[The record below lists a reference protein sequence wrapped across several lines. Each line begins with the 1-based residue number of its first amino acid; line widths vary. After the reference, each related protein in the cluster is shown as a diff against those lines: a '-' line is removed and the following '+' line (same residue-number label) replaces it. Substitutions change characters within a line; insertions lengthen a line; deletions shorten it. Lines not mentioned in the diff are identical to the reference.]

1 MRDGMTKPTVRF
13 GVQTGQQESTWP
25 ELRDT
30 WLELEELGF
39 DDLWVYDH
47 YLPTGTSHQEGPV
60 TDAWTLLAAL
70 SQIVKKPRLG
80 TLVTSA
86 TFRHPAALAKIAATV
101 DHTSNGRLTL
111 GLGAGWHQ
119 PEHIA
124 YGIPFPGIRGRINR
138 LEETVRVIKL
148 LWTQERS
155 DFQGRYYRLADA
167 PFEPK
172 PVQKPHPPILIGG
185 SGEKLTLPMVARVAD
200 DWNWNITGTPQDY
213 RQKLDIL
220 HQHCNAAG
228 RDPRTLALSLNMD
241 FLISE
246 DNARIS
252 SALKVN
258 AEAAGAPVETVKKGI
273 LVGNPEQVSERL
285 QTFIDMG
292 VTTFMFSLR
301 APFDAA
307 GKATLPDMDRRALRY
322 HTTMDDVR
330 RMAREVL
337 PALRQKTANTSK
349 NIQGED

>member
-86 TFRHPAALAKIAATV
+86 TFRHPAALAKIASTV

-285 QTFIDMG
+285 QTFINMG

-307 GKATLPDMDRRALRY
+307 GKAALPDMDRRALRY

-337 PALRQKTANTSK
+337 PALRQKTANTPK
-349 NIQGED
+349 NIQGEH

>member
-1 MRDGMTKPTVRF
+1 MTKPAVRF
-13 GVQTGQQESTWP
+13 GVQTGQQEATWP
-25 ELRDT
+25 ELRET
-30 WLELEELGF
+30 WLELEDLGF

-47 YLPTGTSHQEGPV
+47 YLPTGTSHQDGPV

-70 SQIVKKPRLG
+70 SQVVKKPRLG

-86 TFRHPAALAKIAATV
+86 TFRHPAALAKIATTV
-101 DHTSNGRLTL
+101 DHTSDGRVTL
-111 GLGAGWHQ
+111 GLGAGWHL
-119 PEHIA
+119 PEHTA

-138 LEETVRVIKL
+138 LEETARIIKL
-148 LWTQERS
+148 LWTQERAN
-155 DFQGRYYRLADA
+155 FQGRYFQLTDA

-185 SGEKLTLPMVARVAD
+185 AGEKLTLPMVARVAD

-213 RQKLDIL
+213 RRKLDIL
-220 HQHCNAAG
+220 HQHCDAVG
-228 RDPRTLALSLNMD
+228 RDPKTLALSLNMD

-246 DNARIS
+246 DDARIS

-258 AEAAGAPVETVKKGI
+258 AEDGGVPVETI
-273 LVGNPEQVSERL
+273 RERMLVGSPIEVSRRL
-285 QTFIDMG
+285 QAFIDMG

-301 APFDAA
+301 APFDAD
-307 GKATLPDMDRRALRY
+307 GKASLPDMDRRALRY

-337 PALRQKTANTSK
+337 PALRQKN
-349 NIQGED
+349 NQHD

>member
-86 TFRHPAALAKIAATV
+86 TFRHPAALAKIATTV

-148 LWTQERS
+148 LWTQERA

-252 SALKVN
+252 SALKIN
-258 AEAAGAPVETVKKGI
+258 AEDGGVPVETI
-273 LVGNPEQVSERL
+273 RERMLVGSPDEVGSRL

-301 APFDAA
+301 APFDAE

-337 PALRQKTANTSK
+337 PALRQKN
-349 NIQGED
+349 NQHD

>member
-111 GLGAGWHQ
+111 GLGAGWHR
-119 PEHIA
+119 PEHIV

-148 LWTQERS
+148 LWTQERAN
-155 DFQGRYYRLADA
+155 FQGRYYRLADA

-185 SGEKLTLPMVARVAD
+185 AGEKLTLPMVARVAD

-220 HQHCNAAG
+220 HKHCNAAG

-246 DNARIS
+246 DDARIS

-258 AEAAGAPVETVKKGI
+258 AEAAGAPVETVKKGM
-273 LVGNPEQVSERL
+273 LVGNPDQVSQRL

-322 HTTMDDVR
+322 YTTMDDVR

-349 NIQGED
+349 NLRGEH

>member
-86 TFRHPAALAKIAATV
+86 TFRHPAALAKIATTV

-285 QTFIDMG
+285 QTFINMG

-349 NIQGED
+349 NLQGEH